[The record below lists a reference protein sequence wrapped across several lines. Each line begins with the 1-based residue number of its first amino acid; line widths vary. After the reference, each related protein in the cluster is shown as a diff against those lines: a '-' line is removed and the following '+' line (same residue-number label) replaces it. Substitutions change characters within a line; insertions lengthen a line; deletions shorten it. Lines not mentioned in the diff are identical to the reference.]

1 MKAFKILS
9 ATLLNMIVGVILSI
23 IIGISPAY
31 GAIGA
36 PLLAALAGNFFP
48 AGSLNAG
55 VLTEIWTGEVVKR
68 LDSGIR
74 ATFLDGISDYS
85 RYVNNDV
92 IHLVGQG
99 VDPDVLINNTTY
111 PLELQVLNDD
121 DLTFALDKYQTLPTQ
136 VTDDELY
143 ALSYDK
149 MSVVKDKHADKLIQ
163 SRYRKALFS
172 LAPAAHAASTPV
184 ILTSGAANEEGYK
197 SLTKND
203 VIKLKNRFDKLKVPN
218 TGRRLVLC
226 TQHIKDLLE
235 QDQKFADQYY
245 NYTTGKIANLYGFQV
260 YEYAD
265 CPYYTS
271 AAVKVLWGVPTIAT
285 DRQASIA
292 FYAPHV
298 FLANGTTKMYFK
310 EAATD
315 PLNQR
320 SEVAFKNYFV
330 CVPKKAEAYAAIVSA
345 DIPATPDPEPEPD
358 YITATPP
365 SLAFVA
371 AGESKDVAVTAS
383 GDWGVSGTVTG
394 FSATKKGDGSG
405 VTIVATANESTT
417 DARSGVFTVDLDD
430 DATVAAIIAVSQPEA
445 TE

>member
-74 ATFLDGISDYS
+74 ATFLEGINDYS

-92 IHLVGQG
+92 IHLIGQG
-99 VDPDVLINNTTY
+99 VDPDVLINNSTY
-111 PLELQVLNDD
+111 PLELKVLNDD
-121 DLTFALDKYQTLPTQ
+121 DLTFQLDKYQTTPTPI
-136 VTDDELY
+136 TDDELY
-143 ALSYDK
+143 AMSYDK
-149 MSVVKDKHADKLIQ
+149 MSVVKDKHSDVLLQ
-163 SRYRKALFS
+163 TRFRKALFS
-172 LAPAAHAASTPV
+172 LAPAAHSASTPV
-184 ILTSGAANEEGYK
+184 LLTTGSANDDGYL
-197 SLTKND
+197 SITKKD
-203 VIKLKNRFDKLKVPN
+203 IIKLKNRFDRLKVPN
-218 TGRRLVLC
+218 AGRRLVLC

-245 NYTTGKIANLYGFQV
+245 NYTTGKIANLYSFQV

-271 AAVKVLWGVPTIAT
+271 AAVKVLWGVPLAGT

-298 FLANGTTKMYFK
+298 FLAGGSINMYYR

-315 PLNQR
+315 PENQR
-320 SEVAFKNYFV
+320 SLVSFRNYFV
-330 CVPKKAEAYAAIVSA
+330 CLPKKAEAYAAIVSA

-383 GDWGVSGTVTG
+383 AAWGVSGTVTG

-430 DATVAAIIAVSQPEA
+430 DATVAAIIAVSQPAA